1 MTSQWE
7 DQIKR
12 KIRNLYY
19 NHKIQK
25 LDELLPLCEGA
36 QPKDVAKFLAEIKS
50 EDYQSTKISLDYKNK
65 FYFNLPAANPLFYQW
80 WYTLSSQEKF
90 AQKIIDET
98 DATNILCI
106 GTPTI
111 AATLK
116 SYKRD
121 VSLLDID
128 VDLIS
133 LFNATFK
140 GETGAHYD
148 VHDDLDKKFEGQF
161 DCIVIDPPWYEEYF
175 NLFIKRAITASKD
188 RGVIYCSIPQRLTRE
203 NIEKERN
210 ELISNLTS
218 LGHDLLYIENS
229 TVQYIVP
236 DFESKVFSNSDLN
249 LTNQPWRFSDLL
261 TIRVNNKSTPTVS
274 LERPSKT
281 LTFSR
286 ENMTTLFRVFLN
298 EEDIKTGVGLNAVP
312 EFSTSISR
320 RDSVGKVNLW
330 TSDKCGYQVEDHCV
344 AKAILC
350 SWMNGNDREQTIA
363 HLETEGYENSIAKNI
378 VNVFDEKLLLWEK
391 HSDGP
396 VRRTEKEIKSK
407 NSQANSQWAQ
417 EPSSREFGSK
427 SDGFRIEF
435 QRDRDRIIWSNG
447 FRKLADKTQL
457 FPLNEDEN
465 LRQRLAHSIEVM
477 QLATTISS
485 SFGLDKD
492 LVEAGALAHDIGHTP
507 FGHAGENAIDRLFTS
522 LGFECGFNHYEH
534 GVDVVR
540 YLEGSYQQNIF
551 ESHPGLNLTPDV
563 CDCILKHTY
572 CHSGGTGSHKD
583 IWDKSKHQKF
593 IGCGGFSHL
602 EGQAVR
608 AADKISYLLSD
619 IEDGIRL
626 DIITHQD
633 LMNCRLFHR
642 APIDFRMTPSDSL
655 YGKFIQQRGSIIK
668 LLMEDIILESSK
680 RISRLSSKKDV
691 RTAGDYCIFH
701 GPEIQSDM
709 NEIWEKIQSRKLHC
723 NSRVLSAN
731 MNASKIVSE
740 LLILYVLYPEH
751 IHDKFRIEHERLRN
765 SDYIKFYK
773 SKKEKFDLPKEF
785 VSFLPLNMMI
795 GFNFN
800 KLRNINT
807 YDLILAKDY
816 IASLSDNKIKHIHK
830 ELLNN

>member
-1 MTSQWE
+1 MTNKWE
-7 DQIKR
+7 NQLKR

-19 NHKIQK
+19 NHQIQK
-25 LDELLPLCEGA
+25 LDDLLPLCEGA
-36 QPKDVAKFLAEIKS
+36 QPKDLTRLLEEIES
-50 EDYQSTKISLDYKNK
+50 EGFQGGQVSLDYKNK
-65 FYFNLPAANPLFYQW
+65 FFFNLPAANPQYYQW
-80 WYTLSSQEKF
+80 WYTLSSQETLV
-90 AQKIIDET
+90 QKVIDET
-98 DATNILCI
+98 DARNTLCI

-111 AATLK
+111 AATMK
-116 SYKRD
+116 SYQRD
-121 VSLLDID
+121 VTLLDVDI
-128 VDLIS
+128 DLIN
-133 LFNATFK
+133 LFNLSFNCDS
-140 GETGAHYD
+140 GCCYD
-148 VHDDLDKKFEGQF
+148 VHDELDEKYKGQF
-161 DCIVIDPPWYEEYF
+161 DCVIIDPPWYKEYF
-175 NLFIKRAITASKD
+175 TLFLKRAILASKD
-188 RGVIYCSIPQRLTRE
+188 GGVIYCSIPQRLTRE
-203 NIEKERN
+203 NIEEERN
-210 ELISNLTS
+210 EIISELTN
-218 LGHDLLYIENS
+218 LGHDFLYIENS
-229 TVQYIVP
+229 TVKYIVP
-236 DFESKVFSNSDLN
+236 DFESKVFNNSKLN
-249 LTNQPWRFSDLL
+249 LTNQPWRHSDLIV
-261 TIRVNNKSTPTVS
+261 IRVNNKRTPSVS
-274 LERPSKT
+274 IEKPKKT
-281 LTFSR
+281 LAFSR
-286 ENMTTLFRVFLN
+286 DKMATLFRVFLN
-298 EEDIKTGVGLNAVP
+298 EEDIITGVGLNEVT
-312 EFSTSISR
+312 EFSKSISR
-320 RDSVGKVNLW
+320 RDRIGKVNLW
-330 TSDKCGYQVEDHCV
+330 TSDKLGYQVEDYKTAKLILSYWKDGGDKDTTVKGLVDEGHDFNV
-344 AKAILC
+344 AQNL
-350 SWMNGNDREQTIA
+350 
-363 HLETEGYENSIAKNI
+363 
-378 VNVFDEKLLLWEK
+378 VNVFDQKLFLWEK

-396 VRRTEKEIKSK
+396 VRRTEEEIKLK

-417 EPSSREFGSK
+417 KPSHREFGSK

-435 QRDRDRIIWSNG
+435 QRDRDRVIWSSG

-572 CHSGGTGSHKD
+572 CHSGSKGSHKD
-583 IWDKSKHQKF
+583 VWDKSKHQKF

-626 DIITHQD
+626 DIITYQD
-633 LMNCRLFHR
+633 LMSCKLFHR
-642 APIDFRMTPSDSL
+642 APIDFRMTPYDSL
-655 YGKFIQQRGSIIK
+655 YGKFIQQRGAIIK

-680 RISRLSSKKDV
+680 RISRLNSIKDV

-701 GPEIQSDM
+701 GPEIQADM
-709 NEIWEKIQSRKLHC
+709 NEIWDKIQSNKLHRD
-723 NSRVLSAN
+723 SRVLSAN

-751 IHDKFRIEHERLRN
+751 IDDKFRIEHERLRDSN
-765 SDYIKFYK
+765 YIKFYK
-773 SKKEKFDLPKEF
+773 SKKEKFDLPENF

-795 GFNFN
+795 GFNYKN
-800 KLRNINT
+800 LKNIDT

-816 IASLSDNKIKHIHK
+816 IASLSDNKIKRIHK

>member
-1 MTSQWE
+1 MKNQWE
-7 DQIKR
+7 EQIKR

-19 NHKIQK
+19 NRKVQN

-36 QPKDVAKFLAEIKS
+36 QPKDLDRLLSEIKAEGS
-50 EDYQSTKISLDYKNK
+50 PSNQISLDYKNK
-65 FYFNLPAANPLFYQW
+65 FYYNLPAANPLFYQW
-80 WYTLSSQEKF
+80 WYTLSSQENF
-90 AQKIIDET
+90 VQKIIDET
-98 DATNILCI
+98 DAERTLCI

-116 SYKRD
+116 SYQKY

-128 VDLIS
+128 IDLID
-133 LFNATFK
+133 LFNTTFK
-140 GETGAHYD
+140 DKTGVHYD
-148 VHDDLDKKFEGQF
+148 VHDELDSSFEKQF
-161 DCIVIDPPWYEEYF
+161 DCVVIDPPWYEEYF
-175 NLFIKRAITASKD
+175 YLFIKRAISASKN
-188 RGVIYCSIPQRLTRE
+188 GGIIYCSIPQRLTRE
-203 NIEKERN
+203 SIEKERN
-210 ELISNLTS
+210 ALISTLTS
-218 LGHDLLYIENS
+218 LGHELLYIESS

-236 DFESKVFSNSDLN
+236 EFESKVFSNSNLE
-249 LTNQPWRFSDLL
+249 LTNQPWRYSDLIV
-261 TIRVNNKSTPTVS
+261 IRVNNKNTPTVS
-274 LERPSKT
+274 HERPSNT

-286 ENMTTLFRVFLN
+286 ENMTTLFRVFLS
-298 EEDIKTGVGLNAVP
+298 EQDIETGIGLNIVP
-312 EFSTSISR
+312 EFSKSISR
-320 RDSVGKVNLW
+320 RDSVNKVNLW
-330 TSDKCGYQVEDHCV
+330 TSNKLGYQVEDHIT
-344 AKAILC
+344 AKEILGAWQ
-350 SWMNGNDREQTIA
+350 SGSDKKRTVQLLQNN
-363 HLETEGYENSIAKNI
+363 GYEINVAQNL
-378 VNVFDEKLLLWEK
+378 VNVFDEKLFLWEK
-391 HSDGP
+391 HADGP
-396 VRRTEKEIKSK
+396 VRRTEEEIKNI
-407 NSQANSQWAQ
+407 NSQSNSQWAQ
-417 EPSSREFGSK
+417 NPNNREFGSK

-435 QRDRDRIIWSNG
+435 QRDRDRVIWSNG

-583 IWDKSKHQKF
+583 VWDKSKHQKF
-593 IGCGGFSHL
+593 IGCSGFSHL

-642 APIDFRMTPSDSL
+642 APIDFRMKPSDSL
-655 YGKFIQQRGSIIK
+655 YVKFIQQRGAIIK

-709 NEIWEKIQSRKLHC
+709 NEIWIKIQSRKLHC
-723 NSRVLSAN
+723 DSRVLSAN

-740 LLILYVLYPEH
+740 LLILYILYPEH
-751 IHDKFRIEHERLRN
+751 IDDKFRVEHERLRE
-765 SDYIKFYK
+765 SDYIKFYN
-773 SKKEKFDLPKEF
+773 SKKEKFNLPNEF
-785 VSFLPLNMMI
+785 TSFLPLNMMI

-800 KLRNINT
+800 DLKNINT
-807 YDLILAKDY
+807 YDLVLAKDY
-816 IASLSDNKIKHIHK
+816 VASLSDNKIRHIHK
-830 ELLNN
+830 KLLRT